1 MNSLLAHKAFLDWDA
16 HLAGG
21 LIGASIAA
29 VIVVGILLSTRRPL
43 AGSVLLVI
51 TALSLA
57 VLTWQFDYI
66 PPVLTLLIAPLG
78 VVALWQRR
86 PLR

>member
-29 VIVVGILLSTRRPL
+29 VIVAGILLSTRWPL
-43 AGSVLLVI
+43 AGGALLVV
-51 TALSLA
+51 TTLSLA
-57 VLTWQFDYI
+57 VLTWQFNYV
-66 PPVLTLLIAPLG
+66 PLALALLMVALG
-78 VVALWQRR
+78 VVALRR
-86 PLR
+86 RLALR